1 MASIH
6 SQRGICFRGGFVQA
20 AHHPLAQRVK
30 AGRRTIDFHRAL
42 GNFTS
47 TRSENVVYI
56 FISFY
61 SFGFVER
68 DRGGEEAAQK
78 AAVSTLRYRQPGDL
92 LRERSLCPGTGA
104 NRGEQ
109 GVSEV
114 PGQTIFGVS

>member
-1 MASIH
+1 MP
-6 SQRGICFRGGFVQA
+6 VQGT
-20 AHHPLAQRVK
+20 L
-30 AGRRTIDFHRAL
+30 
-42 GNFTS
+42 TS
-47 TRSENVVYI
+47 TCGVRKSHGSTGDGFHEPLSFENVVYI

-78 AAVSTLRYRQPGDL
+78 AAVSTLRYRPPEDL

-104 NRGEQ
+104 NREEQ